1 MTLDKLIVI
10 SGKPGI
16 FKINAQSKSG
26 LIVESLKD
34 KKKFPVMNIHN
45 VSSLNDIAVYTY
57 EEEVPL
63 KQVFLNI
70 HKKENGAKT
79 ISHKENKNKLTD
91 FFTEVLPNYDTERV
105 YPSNIKKVVQWYN
118 QLVDAK
124 FDFTGIEKQI
134 SQEEEE

>member
-1 MTLDKLIVI
+1 MTLDELIVI

-134 SQEEEE
+134 SQEEE